1 MKQNRK
7 VLRNEGVEVGQAA
20 DGDAGDLMLLLLFG
34 HWLAWLLETSFSGC
48 GFTKNESQPDLYLL
62 PELNRVE
69 VFKISTKETKYA

>member
-48 GFTKNESQPDLYLL
+48 GFTTNESQPDLYLL